1 MAMAWLWTGMVTV
14 SLVFAALNGSLSA
27 LSAAALEGAQS
38 AVELCLAMSG
48 VMSLWTGVMEVMNQ
62 CRLTDRLAALFR
74 PLLKRLLPR
83 ASRDSETLAAI
94 SANLAADM
102 LGLGNA
108 ATPLGIRAA
117 RRMSRGCEG
126 AASDELCLFVVL
138 NTASIQLIPSTLAG
152 VRTSLGAADPFDIL
166 LPVWLVS
173 LLSVIAGLL
182 AAGFFARIWRD

>member
-48 VMSLWTGVMEVMNQ
+48 VMCLWTGVMEVMNQ
-62 CRLTDRLAALFR
+62 CRLTDRLAALFH

-126 AASDELCLFVVL
+126 AASNELCLFVVL

>member
-48 VMSLWTGVMEVMNQ
+48 VMCLWTGVMEVMNQ

-83 ASRDSETLAAI
+83 ASRDSETLAAV

-152 VRTSLGAADPFDIL
+152 VRTSLGAANPFDIL

>member
-1 MAMAWLWTGMVTV
+1 MAMAWLWTGMVTA
-14 SLVFAALNGSLSA
+14 SRVFAALNGSLSA

-48 VMSLWTGVMEVMNQ
+48 VMCLWTGVMEVMNQ

-126 AASDELCLFVVL
+126 AASNELCLFVVL

>member
-1 MAMAWLWTGMVTV
+1 MVAV
-14 SLVFAALNGSLSA
+14 SLVFGILGGTLDTLSG
-27 LSAAALEGAQS
+27 AALEGAQS

-48 VMSLWTGVMEVMNQ
+48 VICLWTGVMEVMNQ
-62 CRLTDRLAALFR
+62 CGLTASLARLFR
-74 PLLKRLLPR
+74 PLLRRLLPQ
-83 ASRDSETLAAI
+83 ASRDSETMAAI

-117 RRMSRGCEG
+117 RRMSRGCCG
-126 AASDELCLFVVL
+126 AASNELCMLVVL

-166 LPVWLVS
+166 LPVWAAS
-173 LLSVIAGLL
+173 ILSVAAGLL
-182 AAGFFARIWRD
+182 AARFFARIWRD

>member
-48 VMSLWTGVMEVMNQ
+48 VMCLWTGVMEVMNQ

-126 AASDELCLFVVL
+126 AASYELCLFVVL

>member
-14 SLVFAALNGSLSA
+14 SLVFAVLNGSLSA
-27 LSAAALEGAQS
+27 LSVAALEGAQS

-48 VMSLWTGVMEVMNQ
+48 VMCFWTGVMEVMNQ

>member
-1 MAMAWLWTGMVTV
+1 MAMAWLWTSMVV
-14 SLVFAALNGSLSA
+14 LSLVFAALSGNLSSLA
-27 LSAAALEGAQS
+27 TAALEGAQS
-38 AVELCLAMSG
+38 AVDLCLAMSG
-48 VMSLWTGVMEVMNQ
+48 VMCLWTGVMEVMNR
-62 CRLTDRLAALFR
+62 CGLTEYLARLFR
-74 PLLKRLLPR
+74 PLLRLLLPR

-126 AASDELCLFVVL
+126 IASDELCLLVVL

-152 VRTSLGAADPFDIL
+152 VRASLGAADPFDIL
-166 LPVWLVS
+166 FPVWLVS
-173 LLSVIAGLL
+173 VLSVAVGLL
-182 AAGFFARIWRD
+182 AAKFFSRIWRD

>member
-14 SLVFAALNGSLSA
+14 SLAFAALNGSLSA

-48 VMSLWTGVMEVMNQ
+48 VMCLWTGVMEVMNQ

>member
-1 MAMAWLWTGMVTV
+1 MAMAWLWTGMVV
-14 SLVFAALNGSLSA
+14 LSLIFAALSGNLSA

-38 AVELCLAMSG
+38 AVDLCLAMSG
-48 VMSLWTGVMEVMNQ
+48 VMCLWTGVMEVMNQ
-62 CRLTDRLAALFR
+62 CGLTEYLARLFR
-74 PLLKRLLPR
+74 PLLRLLLPH

-117 RRMSRGCEG
+117 RRMSRGCG
-126 AASDELCLFVVL
+126 GVASDELCLLVVL

-152 VRTSLGAADPFDIL
+152 VRASLGAADPFDIL

-173 LLSVIAGLL
+173 VLSVAAGLL
-182 AAGFFARIWRD
+182 AAKFFSRIWRE